1 MCSQDYWNTE
11 GLIQPDIH
19 TMSNYFNELQIHLGI
34 YSLGTEIQEKMG
46 NRKEKTNLQPEN
58 HHPINMHVAFI
69 PNQEQSTI

>member
-1 MCSQDYWNTE
+1 MCGQDYWNTE

-46 NRKEKTNLQPEN
+46 NRKEKNK
-58 HHPINMHVAFI
+58 
-69 PNQEQSTI
+69 STARKSSSYKYAWCFYP